1 MKNRIPKAKC
11 SYCISLFVTIL
22 ILFLWS
28 VPGLSGTNGDE
39 IGWRKRS
46 GPGAKIAQDSEVSK
60 DNIKGTIEKL
70 ERYEERSSWKNQK
83 EAIKW
88 ARDQFNKHGIESQID
103 YYESDGKI
111 WPNLCA
117 GIRGIKDP
125 ETSIMVIAHID
136 SISRNPKE
144 ASPGADDNGSGVAVL
159 FEAARILRQH
169 SFEKSVQF
177 CIFTNEDQ
185 GKKGSK
191 AFARKAKNHG
201 QKIEAVINVDILGF
215 NRPGVSAYWEA
226 LWNHGSFR
234 NAGKALYRMTQNMW
248 LSLSAGRDVVVVA
261 GRPAN
266 ATLVGEVT
274 EKIQEDSGIKAR
286 AVVGADCG

>member
-1 MKNRIPKAKC
+1 MKNRIPKPKS
-11 SYCISLFVTIL
+11 SYSISLSVTLL

-28 VPGLSGTNGDE
+28 VPGIGGTNGGE
-39 IGWRKRS
+39 TAFRKGS
-46 GPGAKIAQDSEVSK
+46 SPDAKIAGDIEVSK
-60 DNIKGTIEKL
+60 DNIKGTIERL
-70 ERYEERSSWKNQK
+70 VQYGERSSWKNQN

-88 ARDQFNKHGIESQID
+88 ARDQFNKYGIDSRID

-117 GIRGIKDP
+117 RIRGGKDP
-125 ETSIMVIAHID
+125 EALIMVTAHID
-136 SISRNPKE
+136 SSSRTSGE

-159 FEAARILRQH
+159 LEAARVLQQQ

-191 AFARKAKNHG
+191 AFARKAKNQG
-201 QKIEAVINVDILGF
+201 QKIEAVVNVDILGF

-234 NAGKALYRMTQNMW
+234 NAAKALYRMTQNVW
-248 LSLSAGRDVVVVA
+248 LGLSAGRDVVVIA
-261 GRPAN
+261 GRPAH
-266 ATLVGEVT
+266 ATLVGKVT
-274 EKIQEDSGIKAR
+274 ESIQEDSGITAK